1 MKKRT
6 LRILLYTI
14 MLSCILCSCGERQ
27 NIPTSENTSFSAEKI
42 LENMPL
48 SEKIYQMIFTTPED
62 ITGVGCV
69 TSAGDAT
76 KEALTKYPVGGLI
89 YFSYNLK
96 DREQVVSMLQN
107 TKSYS
112 KIPLFLGI
120 DEEGGDVSRAG
131 SNPDLKIT
139 KHPPMKDIG
148 ASGDTTLAYNTGKTL
163 ATELKDLG
171 FNVDFAPVADVLV
184 NKNNTEIGNRSFGD
198 DPYLVASM
206 VENTV
211 RGLEENGLSSALK
224 HFPGH
229 ASTEKNS
236 HFGYSESK
244 RSEDELRACEF
255 IPFQAGIKAGC
266 DFVMISH
273 MTLLNTDSAPASM
286 SYKVITEMLKEEL
299 GFSGIVITDSFKMGA
314 VTDTRFSNNPEVSS
328 ILAGADMILMPKD
341 ITSAHDSIKNAVNS
355 GKITEARIDESVLK
369 IIKTKYESGL
379 FKNE

>member
-1 MKKRT
+1 MRSKA
-6 LRILLYTI
+6 LRFLFYVII
-14 MLSCILCSCGERQ
+14 ISCVLCSCEAKKSAPIKENPVFSVER
-27 NIPTSENTSFSAEKI
+27 I
-42 LENMPL
+42 LKNMTL

-62 ITGVGCV
+62 ITGVGCAV
-69 TSAGDAT
+69 VAGDAT
-76 KEALTKYPVGGLI
+76 KEALSKYPVGGII

-96 DREQVVSMLQN
+96 DRTQVTEMLKN
-107 TKSYS
+107 TQSYS

-131 SNPDLKIT
+131 SNPELKIT

-148 ASGDTTLAYNTGKTL
+148 ASGDTSLAYNTGKTL
-163 ATELKDLG
+163 ATELKELG

-184 NKNNTEIGNRSFGD
+184 NENNTEIGNRSFGT

-211 RGLEENGLSSALK
+211 RGLEENGMSSALK

-229 ASTEKNS
+229 ASTTKNS
-236 HFGYSESK
+236 HFGYSEST
-244 RSEDELRACEF
+244 RTEEELRACEF
-255 IPFQAGIKAGC
+255 IPFEAGIKAGC

-273 MTLLNTDSAPASM
+273 MTLLNTDSAPSSM
-286 SYKVITEMLKEEL
+286 SYKVITEMLKKEL

-314 VTDTRFSNNPEVSS
+314 VTDTRFSDNPE
-328 ILAGADMILMPKD
+328 ILAIRAGADMILIPKD
-341 ITSAHDSIKNAVNS
+341 VKAAHDSILNAVNS
-355 GKITEARIDESVLK
+355 GTITEDRINESVLK
-369 IIKTKYESGL
+369 ILNTKYESGL